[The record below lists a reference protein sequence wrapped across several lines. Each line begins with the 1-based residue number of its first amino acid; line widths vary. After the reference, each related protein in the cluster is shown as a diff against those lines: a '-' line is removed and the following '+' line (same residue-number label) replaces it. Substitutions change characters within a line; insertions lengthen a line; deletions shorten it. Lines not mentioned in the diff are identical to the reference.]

1 VKEKREV
8 PLLSEELIRE
18 RLRDVVD
25 PELRLS
31 LVDLGLIYA
40 VEIDGPKV
48 RITYTLTSPACP
60 LGGLIAEQIRGAV
73 AEMPGVR
80 AVELNLTFSPP
91 WDPRT
96 MASEDARMEMG
107 IW

>member
-1 VKEKREV
+1 VKERDV
-8 PLLSEELIRE
+8 PLLSEEPIRE
-18 RLRDVVD
+18 RLREVVD

-31 LVDLGLIYA
+31 VVDLGLIYA
-40 VEIDGPKV
+40 VEIDDAKV

-73 AEMPGVR
+73 AEMPGVG

-96 MASEDARMEMG
+96 MASEDAQMEMG

>member
-1 VKEKREV
+1 ML
-8 PLLSEELIRE
+8 LLSEELIRE

-31 LVDLGLIYA
+31 VVDLGLIYA

-60 LGGLIAEQIRGAV
+60 LGGLIAGQIHEAV

-80 AVELNLTFSPP
+80 AVELNLTFSPS
-91 WDPRT
+91 WDPRA

>member
-1 VKEKREV
+1 VARV
-8 PLLSEELIRE
+8 LLLSEEMIRE

-25 PELRLS
+25 PELRLNV
-31 LVDLGLIYA
+31 VDLGLIYGI
-40 VEIDGPKV
+40 EIDAQTV

-60 LGGLIAEQIRGAV
+60 LGGVIAEQIRGAV

-80 AVELNLTFSPP
+80 AVEINLTFSPP

-96 MASEDARMEMG
+96 MASEDAQMELG

>member
-1 VKEKREV
+1 MKEKRDV
-8 PLLSEELIRE
+8 LLLSEEMIRE

-31 LVDLGLIYA
+31 VVDLGLIYA

-60 LGGLIAEQIRGAV
+60 LGGLIAEQIREAV
-73 AEMPGVR
+73 VEMPGVR

-96 MASEDARMEMG
+96 MASEDARMELG

>member
-1 VKEKREV
+1 VKEKRDV
-8 PLLSEELIRE
+8 PSLSEELIRE

-25 PELRLS
+25 SELRLS
-31 LVDLGLIYA
+31 VVDLGLIYA

>member
-1 VKEKREV
+1 ML
-8 PLLSEELIRE
+8 LLSEEMIRE

-25 PELRLS
+25 PELRLNV
-31 LVDLGLIYA
+31 VDLGLIYGI
-40 VEIDGPKV
+40 EIDAQTV

-60 LGGLIAEQIRGAV
+60 LGGVIAEQIRGAV

-80 AVELNLTFSPP
+80 VVDLNLTFSPP

-96 MASEDARMEMG
+96 MASEDAQMELG

>member
-1 VKEKREV
+1 
-8 PLLSEELIRE
+8 LFFSEDVVRE
-18 RLRDVVD
+18 RLRDVLD

-31 LVDLGLIYA
+31 VIDLGLIYDVA
-40 VEIDGPKV
+40 IEGDTV

-60 LGGLIAEQIRGAV
+60 LGALIAEQIRRAV
-73 AEMPGVR
+73 LDTPGVR
-80 AVELNLTFSPP
+80 NVELSLTFTPA

>member
-31 LVDLGLIYA
+31 VVDLGLIYA